1 MEVLMRVSNE
11 ADISDVLAAFH
22 WVGSIIGKEFDDKTA
37 RQQPQFRR
45 DRIVALH
52 FLNNFHLEWLL
63 AAAREYYANKG
74 QLPPDCAFDPLYA
87 FVVSAHRIFAHL
99 PSSANSEFA
108 SKLRGFITGPFG
120 IRPFAYEL
128 TMAMH
133 LMSKGWDVVF
143 ADIEKVGNFDFLAG
157 KGGFEIEM
165 ECKTTSGDSGR
176 QIHRFE
182 MSRLGS
188 LIEPALGELADVA
201 GSHFLIVTIP
211 SKLESSDA
219 SIRLVGEAV
228 VQAARERAN
237 AANSHASV
245 AYSHLSELIW
255 SGPHD
260 DGKVRQSCEE
270 RFGDSNLHIHLHGR
284 PTFSVVIAAF
294 RSERPDTVIKTLTQR
309 AKEAADQCSGTR
321 PAIIALNLVD
331 PISRTEL
338 QGMLETSNGLHAI
351 AAGIFEKEK
360 RAHVDT
366 IAFTVPPTPEYDEV
380 GYTTI
385 KGDAMTLYNPKP
397 RFHSPLIRD
406 LFRPASTES
415 VVPTAD

>member
-1 MEVLMRVSNE
+1 VRGEGGNIL
-11 ADISDVLAAFH
+11 
-22 WVGSIIGKEFDDKTA
+22 T
-37 RQQPQFRR
+37 
-45 DRIVALH
+45 
-52 FLNNFHLEWLL
+52 
-63 AAAREYYANKG
+63 Y
-74 QLPPDCAFDPLYA
+74 
-87 FVVSAHRIFAHL
+87 SA
-99 PSSANSEFA
+99 
-108 SKLRGFITGPFG
+108 KFG

-143 ADIEKVGNFDFLAG
+143 ADIEKVGNFDFLARKDG
-157 KGGFEIEM
+157 LEIEM

-182 MSRLGS
+182 MSRLGT
-188 LIEPALGELADVA
+188 LIDPALAELSDVA

-219 SIRLVGEAV
+219 SIKLVGEAV

-245 AYSHLSELIW
+245 AYSHLSELVS

-260 DGKVRQSCEE
+260 AGKVRQMCEE
-270 RFGDSNLHIHLHGR
+270 RCGDSNLHLHLHGQ

-321 PAIIALNLVD
+321 PAIVALNLVD
-331 PISRTEL
+331 PISQAEL
-338 QGMLETSNGLHAI
+338 QGMLGTFNGMHAI

-360 RAHVDT
+360 RAHVDM
-366 IAFTVPPTPEYDEV
+366 IAFTVPQAPEFDDA
-380 GYTTI
+380 GYTTL
-385 KGDAMTLYNPKP
+385 KGDVMTLYNPKP
-397 RFHSPLIRD
+397 RFHSSDIRD
-406 LFRPASTES
+406 LFRPAPTGNA
-415 VVPTAD
+415 VPTAD